1 MKKLI
6 AEPIFI
12 FLSVL
17 ASLWID
23 GYSAELNPQVN
34 KHSILLVLKV
44 SNSH

>member
-12 FLSVL
+12 FLSFL
-17 ASLWID
+17 ALLWID